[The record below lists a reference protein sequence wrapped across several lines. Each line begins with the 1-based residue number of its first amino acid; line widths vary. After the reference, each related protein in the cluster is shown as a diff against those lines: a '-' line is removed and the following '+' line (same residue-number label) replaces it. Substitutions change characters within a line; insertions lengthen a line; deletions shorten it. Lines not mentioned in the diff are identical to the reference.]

1 MRALDR
7 PAADG
12 DADGGAT
19 ARPPRAESLG
29 PLTPAERAQEAEILD
44 REGLD
49 PALVERALAELERV
63 NRLLLGYRPV
73 LRTLLPRLAP
83 RRGSAGDTGAGPGEP
98 APQLLLDVGTGSGDV
113 ARSLARAAGRRA
125 RRVRVIGVDR
135 KLAHLLAGRRREARL
150 GRAAA
155 GGQLR
160 VVADA
165 RALPLADGAVDW
177 SVSSLFF
184 HHFEAADNL
193 RILDEMRR
201 AARRGAV
208 VVDLRRSRLGA
219 AVGRLLIPLTGA
231 GFITRH
237 DGRVSLSR
245 CWPLERV
252 RELVAGL
259 PVEELRRRFP
269 FRFSLVVA
277 PLASALSSGDPG
289 GAPGRARPAAGRSR
303 RPRGRR

>member
-1 MRALDR
+1 MSVPGPLAQTRDPAPPPVVEAL
-7 PAADG
+7 
-12 DADGGAT
+12 GG
-19 ARPPRAESLG
+19 
-29 PLTPAERAQEAEILD
+29 LTPAERAEEAEILD

-49 PALVERALAELERV
+49 PALVERALGELERV

-83 RRGSAGDTGAGPGEP
+83 RRSAAAAGAPEADP
-98 APQLLLDVGTGSGDV
+98 LLLDVGTGSGDV
-113 ARSLARAAGRRA
+113 VRHLARAAGRRG
-125 RRVRVIGVDR
+125 RRVRVLGVDR
-135 KLAHLLAGRRREARL
+135 KLGHLLAGRRRERRL
-150 GRAAA
+150 G
-155 GGQLR
+155 GGGGLQLR

-193 RILDEMRR
+193 RILAEMRR

-208 VVDLRRSRLGA
+208 VVDLRRSRFGA

-237 DGRVSLSR
+237 DGRVSLGR
-245 CWPLERV
+245 AWPLARV
-252 RELVAGL
+252 RTLIADQ

-269 FRFSLVVA
+269 FRFSLV
-277 PLASALSSGDPG
+277 LAGSGRQSSA
-289 GAPGRARPAAGRSR
+289 
-303 RPRGRR
+303 